1 MSHCAIEK
9 LLFGTQSPILS
20 EHGGESVVRKLEIL
34 FWKFRITLVFL
45 FIATLVLMY
54 VYLLRSIGEVPRIF

>member
-1 MSHCAIEK
+1 M
-9 LLFGTQSPILS
+9 S

-45 FIATLVLMY
+45 FIAALVLMY
-54 VYLLRSIGEVPRIF
+54 VYLLRGIEVPRIF